1 MAGEVI
7 IQAQDTTFQRAGL
20 TDQRKG
26 YFLPGG
32 LVLAYPLLGA
42 TIFNIE
48 QQLIAA
54 LMAQDSSCLP
64 GGLVLSNIQLISAE
78 VFNGA
83 AELQQIWQ
91 KDPFSNQYE
100 VETKALYERGYEV
113 ARSAAISGPSNVRGA
128 TARQGFELSDLDTQQ
143 AVNRFREVWQNQLA
157 LAQIV
162 IAAVQ
167 AHNTI
172 ANARRA
178 VQLQAQQLQ
187 AGTEQGRVVQSLAAA
202 EQLSRL
208 RGDHV
213 RGFSAG
219 SEYLGVAQMITSESL
234 AGRGQQ
240 GAVSTAFGTSY
251 WR

>member
-1 MAGEVI
+1 MPDDVI

-20 TDQRKG
+20 TDQRRG

-32 LVLAYPLLGA
+32 VSLQYPLLTA
-42 TIFNIE
+42 TMFNIE
-48 QQLIAA
+48 QVLLAA
-54 LMAQDSSCLP
+54 LMSQDPQCLP
-64 GGLVLSNIQLISAE
+64 GGLTLKNVQEISPE

-83 AELQQIWQ
+83 AELQLIWQ
-91 KDPFSNQYE
+91 QDPFSTE
-100 VETKALYERGYEV
+100 FEDETEALYNRGYAI

-128 TARQGFELSDLDTQQ
+128 TARQGFELAELDTQQ
-143 AVNRFREVWQNQLA
+143 AINRFREVWQNQLA
-157 LAQIV
+157 VAQLV
-162 IAAVQ
+162 IAAIQ

-187 AGTEQGRVVQSLAAA
+187 AGTEQGRVVQALSAA
-202 EQLSRL
+202 EQLSRV
-208 RGDHV
+208 RNDHI
-213 RGFSAG
+213 RGFAAG
-219 SEYLGVAQMITSESL
+219 AEFLGQAQMTTNESL
-234 AGRGQQ
+234 TGRGQQ

>member
-1 MAGEVI
+1 MPDDVI

-20 TDQRKG
+20 TDQRRG

-32 LVLAYPLLGA
+32 VSLQYPLLSG

-48 QQLIAA
+48 QVLLAA
-54 LMAQDSSCLP
+54 LMGQDPSCLP
-64 GGLVLSNIQLISAE
+64 GGLTLFNIQNINPEL
-78 VFNGA
+78 FNGA

-91 KDPFSNQYE
+91 KDPFSTEYEDETTDLYNRQYE
-100 VETKALYERGYEV
+100 T

-128 TARQGFELSDLDTQQ
+128 TARQGFELADLDSQQ
-143 AVNRFREVWQNQLA
+143 ALNRFREIWQNQLS

-162 IAAVQ
+162 IAAIQ

-172 ANARRA
+172 ANSRRD
-178 VQLQAQQLQ
+178 VQLKAQQLQ

-202 EQLSRL
+202 EQLSRV
-208 RGDHV
+208 RSDHL

-219 SEYLGVAQMITSESL
+219 AEFLGVAQMTTNESL
-234 AGRGQQ
+234 TGRGQQ

>member
-7 IQAQDTTFQRAGL
+7 IQAQDTTFQRAG
-20 TDQRKG
+20 TTNQRKG
-26 YFLPGG
+26 YFLPGN
-32 LVLAYPLLGA
+32 LVLTQSVPSGTIIALEQALL
-42 TIFNIE
+42 
-48 QQLIAA
+48 AA
-54 LMAQDSSCLP
+54 LMSQDNACLP
-64 GGLVLSNIQLISAE
+64 GGLTLKNVQEISPE

-83 AELQQIWQ
+83 AELQLIWK
-91 KDPFSNQYE
+91 KDPFSTQYE
-100 VETKALYERGYEV
+100 DSTKLLYERGYEV

-128 TARQGFELSDLDTQQ
+128 TARQAFELSDLDTNQ
-143 AVNRFREVWQNQLA
+143 AINRFREVWQNQLA
-157 LAQIV
+157 VAQLV

-167 AHNTI
+167 AHNAI

-202 EQLSRL
+202 EQLTRL
-208 RGDHV
+208 RNDHI
-213 RGFSAG
+213 RTFAAG
-219 SEYLGVAQMITSESL
+219 AEFAGVAEMITNESL